1 MVESNGKEPERI
13 FECRKGKRAFGGSDR
28 ITSSWMIDGTGNWD

>member
-13 FECRKGKRAFGGSDR
+13 FECRWEWDCDDK